1 MALAGVDG
9 RAHELAAGRLVGRLD
24 LQQPLE
30 VAAAAQQLG
39 QARVHPTTD
48 VLGPARVQ
56 RVGQQLAGARRRHR
70 GAARRV
76 AGAQGVGRA
85 AQERLDVRG
94 DHPLG
99 EQLHGAAPQDDGLP
113 GAKRPPGMVGG
124 LAQVRRSG
132 PGIEVRPEVLEHA
145 VAREPPVVGKRQQRH
160 ELLRT
165 PRPVRGGDAPAIAP
179 HAQTAEQLDVDGAG
193 WRGHL
198 DRTTVRHLLFTPSR

>member
-1 MALAGVDG
+1 MSWVQLAYSASGNSSPE
-9 RAHELAAGRLVGRLD
+9 H
-24 LQQPLE
+24 
-30 VAAAAQQLG
+30 VAATAA
-39 QARVHPTTD
+39 
-48 VLGPARVQ
+48 Q
-56 RVGQQLAGARRRHR
+56 RVGSPVRKASVARRRN
-70 GAARRV
+70 V
-76 AGAQGVGRA
+76 STS
-85 AQERLDVRG
+85 RG
-94 DHPLG
+94 DHPVG

-113 GAKRPPGMVGG
+113 GAKRPSGMVGG
-124 LAQVRRSG
+124 LAQVRRFG

-198 DRTTVRHLLFTPSR
+198 DRTTVRHLRFTPSR